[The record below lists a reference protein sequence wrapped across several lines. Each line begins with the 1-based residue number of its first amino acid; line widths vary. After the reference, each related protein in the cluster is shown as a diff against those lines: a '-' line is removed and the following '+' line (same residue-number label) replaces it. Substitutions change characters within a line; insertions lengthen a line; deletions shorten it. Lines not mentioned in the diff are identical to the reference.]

1 MNKNRFLIAV
11 AAVAVLLS
19 MFAAPLSAAAAPAPV
34 AGGSGCAQ
42 FYTVARGDR
51 LFRIALRFGT
61 TVPALAAL
69 NGLANP
75 NIIWVGQT
83 LCLRAGAASGV
94 TYVVARGDTL
104 AGIGRHFGW
113 SISFLASVNHIANL
127 NRIYV
132 GQKLFI
138 PGH

>member
-1 MNKNRFLIAV
+1 MNRTRFLIA
-11 AAVAVLLS
+11 AATIALLAAL
-19 MFAAPLSAAAAPAPV
+19 FAQPLSAAAAAV

-61 TVPALAAL
+61 TVPALTAL

-83 LCLRAGAASGV
+83 LCLRAGAASGA
-94 TYVVARGDTL
+94 TYVVRRGDTL

-113 SISFLASVNHIANL
+113 SIWFLASVNHIANL

-138 PGH
+138 PAH